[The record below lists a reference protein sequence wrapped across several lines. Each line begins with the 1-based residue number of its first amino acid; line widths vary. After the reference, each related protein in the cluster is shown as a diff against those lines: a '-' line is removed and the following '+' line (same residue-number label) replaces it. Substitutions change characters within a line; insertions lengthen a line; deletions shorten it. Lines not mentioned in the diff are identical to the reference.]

1 MNFDSAKSFSIDRSK
16 VRQAFEEYTSHYD
29 PEDYKIVLKIRH
41 TYRVADLSDRI
52 AESLGLS
59 GPDRDLAWLI
69 GMLHDIGRFE
79 QVRRY
84 NTFIDANSVNH
95 AHLSADLLFKE
106 GLIDAF
112 VSVHK
117 TSEAGPGDQSAEA
130 LPLIEKAVR
139 FHNMLALPEEL
150 TDRERLFCQIIR
162 DADKVDILWIMYVTP
177 IEEIYRVT
185 REDLLDSP
193 ISPAVY
199 EDIMAGRTVDR
210 KGVCTA
216 MDRRLSHLAFVNGLM
231 YPESR
236 KLVKEQGTLNSLLDM
251 DSRHEE
257 TKKQIE
263 MIRRKLFEAV
273 EEESI

>member
-1 MNFDSAKSFSIDRSK
+1 
-16 VRQAFEEYTSHYD
+16 
-29 PEDYKIVLKIRH
+29 
-41 TYRVADLSDRI
+41 
-52 AESLGLS
+52 
-59 GPDRDLAWLI
+59 
-69 GMLHDIGRFE
+69 
-79 QVRRY
+79 VRRY

-139 FHNMLALPEEL
+139 FHNMLALPEKL

-185 REDLLDSP
+185 REELLDSP

-257 TKKQIE
+257 TKKQIDN
-263 MIRRKLFEAV
+263 IRRKLFEAV

>member
-1 MNFDSAKSFSIDRSK
+1 MNFDSSKTFSIDRSK

-29 PEDYKIVLKIRH
+29 PEDSKIALKIGH

-52 AESLGLS
+52 AEILGLS

-84 NTFIDANSVNH
+84 HTFNDAKSVNH
-95 AHLSADLLFKE
+95 AQLSADILFNE
-106 GLIDAF
+106 GLIDSF
-112 VSVHK
+112 VSVNEMP
-117 TSEAGPGDQSAEA
+117 TGDLA
-130 LPLIEKAVR
+130 LVEKAVR
-139 FHNMLALPEEL
+139 LHSIFALPDEL

-162 DADKVDILWIMYVTP
+162 DADKVDILGIMYMTAVED
-177 IEEIYRVT
+177 IYHVSREEF
-185 REDLLDSP
+185 LNSP
-193 ISPAVY
+193 ISPAVL
-199 EDIMAGRTVDR
+199 EEIMAGRTVNR
-210 KGVCTA
+210 SNVYTP
-216 MDRRLSHLAFVNGLM
+216 MDMRIYHMAFINGLV

-236 KLVKEQGTLNSLLDM
+236 KLVKAQGTLEGLLGI
-251 DSRHEE
+251 DSRNEE

>member
-52 AESLGLS
+52 AESLGLT

-84 NTFIDANSVNH
+84 HTFIDANSVNH

-106 GLIDAF
+106 DLIDAF
-112 VSVHK
+112 VAVNN
-117 TSEAGPGDQSAEA
+117 TAEAGPGDQPAEA

-139 FHNMLALPEEL
+139 LHSILDLPDTL

-177 IEEIYRVT
+177 IEDIYRVT
-185 REDLLDSP
+185 REELLDSP

-216 MDRRLSHLAFVNGLM
+216 MDRRLSHLAFVNGLV

-257 TKKQIE
+257 TKKQIDN
-263 MIRRKLFEAV
+263 IRRKLFEAV
-273 EEESI
+273 C